1 MQKHP
6 EQAYVSERVLPCHL
20 LAGEPLRWT
29 AEWKQTGKWS
39 QRTDREDERKQ
50 EVPVRETGWGCHR
63 HAHPRHGRAMQE
75 RLAQQKLRD
84 TRTTSGPREATVH
97 HVVLAGTKV

>member
-1 MQKHP
+1 MP
-6 EQAYVSERVLPCHL
+6 A
-20 LAGEPLRWT
+20 
-29 AEWKQTGKWS
+29 
-39 QRTDREDERKQ
+39 
-50 EVPVRETGWGCHR
+50 RETGWGRHR

-84 TRTTSGPREATVH
+84 TRTTSGPRKVTVR